1 MLQAMVQGGAAEV
14 SADLLLSAVCPLHQ
28 GVKIVKSL
36 LEQKKTLLFLLAAG
50 SPIAFS
56 TWQTLL
62 NNFSIEIAGFGGAE
76 IGVLQSLR
84 EIPGFLAFTVVYVL
98 LVIKQQNLAILSLF
112 ILGLGTALTGVFPTI
127 VGLYLTTVLMS
138 IGFHYLES
146 TQQSL
151 SLQWLSKEEAPKVLG
166 QMISVRSAAT
176 LVVLGGLYIGL
187 EFLEPSY
194 PLIYV
199 VAGGI
204 TMVIGVFCWRGI
216 PIHGGGVE
224 QRKELFLRRR
234 YWLYYALTFLAGAR
248 RQIFTV
254 FAGFLLVQKFGFSL
268 DQIVLL
274 VLVNAAISI
283 WVAPQIGM
291 LIAFIGERRALSIEY
306 AGLIGIFLTY
316 AIVDDPALAV
326 GLYIVDHIFFAMAI
340 AIKTYFQK
348 IADPADMASTAGI
361 SFTINHIA
369 AVVLPAALGL
379 VWMVNHSAVFVIG
392 AGIALLSLA
401 TSQLIPDQ
409 PAEGNET
416 RRAHGVLVGGG
427 GRLG

>member
-1 MLQAMVQGGAAEV
+1 
-14 SADLLLSAVCPLHQ
+14 
-28 GVKIVKSL
+28 
-36 LEQKKTLLFLLAAG
+36 
-50 SPIAFS
+50 
-56 TWQTLL
+56 
-62 NNFSIEIAGFGGAE
+62 
-76 IGVLQSLR
+76 
-84 EIPGFLAFTVVYVL
+84 
-98 LVIKQQNLAILSLF
+98 
-112 ILGLGTALTGVFPTI
+112 
-127 VGLYLTTVLMS
+127 
-138 IGFHYLES
+138 
-146 TQQSL
+146 
-151 SLQWLSKEEAPKVLG
+151 
-166 QMISVRSAAT
+166 
-176 LVVLGGLYIGL
+176 
-187 EFLEPSY
+187 
-194 PLIYV
+194 V